1 MDKLT
6 LAPFEMIA
14 SMRAMEKLTFDRRVV
29 DDAFLAYAS
38 ISLFY
43 EGEDFLKSTHAKA
56 LDHFVFQKTLE
67 KFSWLDQATRAKQV
81 PDRRSSQSNKML
93 PKGFW
98 DNWDRICR
106 ENHRAMTDGM
116 IEHFYP
122 EEWDKVVRPKI
133 ARRKSFN
140 RLIILSQHFSNA

>member
-1 MDKLT
+1 
-6 LAPFEMIA
+6 MIA
-14 SMRAMEKLTFDRRVV
+14 SMRAMEKLTLDRRVV
-29 DDAFLAYAS
+29 DDAFLAYAA

-43 EGEDFLKSTHAKA
+43 EGEDFLKSKHAEG
-56 LDHFVFQKTLE
+56 LQHPVFLNSLE
-67 KFSWLDQATRAKQV
+67 RFPLLDQAERAKQI

-98 DNWDRICR
+98 DDWDRICR
-106 ENHRAMTDGM
+106 ENHRSMTDGM

-133 ARRKSFN
+133 ARCKFLSVSPMPF
-140 RLIILSQHFSNA
+140 ILSKPFSNA